1 MSDRINPASHLWQRR
16 RFFQQTG
23 AGLLGLQLLRLHAEE
38 TSGSG
43 STTSFFVVGDTHYC
57 ASDSDASVMDPISAA
72 YNRRLV
78 DWLNRLPGTEFP
90 VSLGA
95 GKVPIPDGV
104 IHLGDVVENGDK
116 GPTKFP
122 QCETERDAFVRDWGL
137 NGDDGVLRWPVREIH
152 GNHDAPQGDTPMV
165 KKMIE
170 RTKSRKG
177 LLSVCPRGLHYSW
190 DWHGVHFVALG
201 IVAGDAA
208 SVTRK
213 RRYAPLGSL
222 EFLKKD
228 LAEHVGDSGKPV
240 VLLHHVDVH
249 RYSKVV
255 PDDVVKH
262 SEWDYG
268 DAHAFYEIIKPYR
281 VAACMCGHT
290 HVRKVM
296 RWNGTPDQACK
307 DGVPFVNTDN
317 AAHFGSP
324 VQAFLHIEIND
335 AAMTVREFSTDNGWE
350 QGKWNDEKWVIPLPK
365 K

>member
-1 MSDRINPASHLWQRR
+1 MNPTPRILRR
-16 RFFQQTG
+16 RFLQQTG
-23 AGLLGLQLLRLHAEE
+23 VGLLALPFTRLQAQEKSSSRA
-38 TSGSG
+38 
-43 STTSFFVVGDTHYC
+43 TSFFVVGDTHYC
-57 ASDSDASVMDPISAA
+57 ASEENPSVMDEVSAR

-78 DWLNRLPGTEFP
+78 DWMNQLPGTKWP
-90 VSLGA
+90 AALGGGVVA
-95 GKVPIPDGV
+95 EPDGV

-116 GPTKFP
+116 GPQKYP
-122 QCETERDAFVRDWGL
+122 LSEIERDAFVRDWGL
-137 NGDDGVLRWPVREIH
+137 NGGDGILRWPVREIH
-152 GNHDAPQGDTPMV
+152 GNHDGPQGDAPMV
-165 KKMIE
+165 KKIIE
-170 RTKSRKG
+170 RNQTRKG

-201 IVAGDAA
+201 IVAGDAP

-228 LAEHVGDSGKPV
+228 LATHVGSTGKPV

-249 RYSKVV
+249 RYSKIV
-255 PDDVVKH
+255 PDDVVKN

-296 RWNGTPDQACK
+296 RWNGTPDQACT

-324 VQAFLHIEIND
+324 VQAILFIQID
-335 AAMTVREFSTDNGWE
+335 AEAMTVREFSTKDGWE
-350 QGKWNDEKWVIPLPK
+350 TGDWTPQQWVIPLPK
-365 K
+365 V